1 MSRAF
6 LLLSA
11 LLAGSVGGG
20 VACVGF
26 TLVSSSA
33 PAGALVAPTDLLP
46 ATGEAAALAREI
58 AALRGELAAATA
70 RWTMHPESGEP
81 RRQAVAGDAFA
92 GIERKLDELLLAVA
106 AMPATP
112 VAGVQ
117 EVLEAQRQNPMPD
130 LARARAL
137 WDSLEND
144 TKAGTSVTRQQW
156 LLLGMADVV
165 RRLGSPM
172 HILVENPRTQSW
184 EYFLDKDTALV
195 VRFVDGLVT
204 SVTQ

>member
-58 AALRGELAAATA
+58 AALRGDLAAATA
-70 RWTMHPESGEP
+70 RWTMHQIG
-81 RRQAVAGDAFA
+81 
-92 GIERKLDELLLAVA
+92 
-106 AMPATP
+106 
-112 VAGVQ
+112 
-117 EVLEAQRQNPMPD
+117 
-130 LARARAL
+130 RAH
-137 WDSLEND
+137 
-144 TKAGTSVTRQQW
+144 V
-156 LLLGMADVV
+156 
-165 RRLGSPM
+165 
-172 HILVENPRTQSW
+172 
-184 EYFLDKDTALV
+184 
-195 VRFVDGLVT
+195 
-204 SVTQ
+204 

>member
-11 LLAGSVGGG
+11 LLAGSVGGA
-20 VACVGF
+20 VAFAGF
-26 TLVSSSA
+26 TLVSPPA
-33 PAGALVAPTDLLP
+33 PAGALAPPADLLP
-46 ATGEAAALAREI
+46 ASGEAAALAREI
-58 AALRGELAAATA
+58 AALRGELAAASA
-70 RWTMHPESGEP
+70 RWTMHPESDAP

-92 GIERKLDELLLAVA
+92 VIERKLDELLLAVA

-117 EVLEAQRQNPMPD
+117 EVLDAHRQNPMPD